1 MAMAFT
7 TYFHLRSK
15 NSAGTVQATFS
26 PLDGIGRQ
34 VEVGAGEPV
43 TIERELITFA
53 TDHYFVGWKQVVVA
67 TFQDA
72 GQKYIRGLASGT
84 GSHSLEATLNAM
96 PAGGYLEYQIDNA
109 SVASGT
115 WIPCELKRVTRKKLA
130 KKNQALEVTVE
141 LISKAAVASP
151 FAVS

>member
-15 NSAGTVQATFS
+15 NSGGAVQATFS
-26 PLDGIGRQ
+26 PLAGIGRQ

-43 TIERELITFA
+43 TIERELINFA
-53 TDHYFVGWKQVVVA
+53 TDNYFVGWKQVVVA

-115 WIPCELKRVTRKKLA
+115 WVPCELKRVTRKKMA
-130 KKNQALEVTVE
+130 KKNQAIEVTIE